1 MAFALPLR
9 RAKPLFW
16 QIPALQKERSAYYE
30 EHFRSFL
37 NLHST
42 VVFAASDF
50 YALDFM
56 RFLQTKGVR
65 IPDDVQIIGFD
76 DTAASRESV
85 PTLTT
90 VHQDAAQR
98 AKTALA
104 CLEAMHSG
112 KECEAQIVLPVT
124 LIPRESTRKM
134 PCRTL

>member
-1 MAFALPLR
+1 
-9 RAKPLFW
+9 
-16 QIPALQKERSAYYE
+16 
-30 EHFRSFL
+30 
-37 NLHST
+37 
-42 VVFAASDF
+42 
-50 YALDFM
+50 M

-65 IPDDVQIIGFD
+65 VPDDVQIIGFD

-104 CLEAMHSG
+104 CLEAMRSG

-124 LIPRESTRKM
+124 LISRESTRKM
-134 PCRTL
+134 PCQTL